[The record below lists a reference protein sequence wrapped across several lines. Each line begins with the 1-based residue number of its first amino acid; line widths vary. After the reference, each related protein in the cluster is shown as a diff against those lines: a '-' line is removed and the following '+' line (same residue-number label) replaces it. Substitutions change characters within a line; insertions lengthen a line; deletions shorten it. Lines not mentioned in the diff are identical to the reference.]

1 MRSARIERADVLDHL
16 PAKAAAACEMRDDR
30 VRETGLHRF
39 CLPKHE
45 RACDLMSPVRYR
57 IQDGAASAF
66 VKNEL
71 SMREKMSEEARL
83 LDATKTLLRDC
94 QRDRVLAATDDRR
107 FVRRWDYSG
116 WRLRAER
123 AVDKANSILDDENK
137 LALFFRDVVRRARW
151 TLIGVAA
158 R

>member
-94 QRDRVLAATDDRR
+94 QRGRVLAATDDRR
-107 FVRRWDYSG
+107 FVRRWD
-116 WRLRAER
+116 
-123 AVDKANSILDDENK
+123 
-137 LALFFRDVVRRARW
+137 
-151 TLIGVAA
+151 
-158 R
+158 